1 MTLPI
6 TNSEKLNII
15 SDDLITYAFAEH
27 VNDDD
32 RMLIA
37 SLMLIT
43 AKMIYLKNMGSDGK
57 IMYES
62 DKEVILKNLKPTAQI
77 VPHINK
83 VLSVF
88 FYCFLFSFDVFY
100 SVENPIT
107 FCFQLKHS
115 SPNIQTLIGFIR
127 QSFSIDRN
135 IWE

>member
-62 DKEVILKNLKPTAQI
+62 DKEVILKNLKPT
-77 VPHINK
+77 VH
-83 VLSVF
+83 
-88 FYCFLFSFDVFY
+88 
-100 SVENPIT
+100 
-107 FCFQLKHS
+107 
-115 SPNIQTLIGFIR
+115 
-127 QSFSIDRN
+127 
-135 IWE
+135 

>member
-62 DKEVILKNLKPTAQI
+62 DKEVILKNLKE
-77 VPHINK
+77 
-83 VLSVF
+83 
-88 FYCFLFSFDVFY
+88 FLISNFY
-100 SVENPIT
+100 S
-107 FCFQLKHS
+107 
-115 SPNIQTLIGFIR
+115 
-127 QSFSIDRN
+127 
-135 IWE
+135 